1 MSRILVSGLINL
13 ETTLKVEGFP
23 LHYRP
28 VSYPFFGVNSRVSGV
43 GYNLTRALT
52 TLGHDVCFV
61 SLIGRDQAGGLVRQ
75 ALQSDGLNGE
85 FVLDTLPET
94 AQSAILYD
102 GDGRRSIF
110 TDLKD
115 IQDRA
120 YPPEKFD
127 EAAAGC
133 ELWAL
138 CNINF
143 SRPFLQLG
151 RQRGAR
157 IATDLHTISDL
168 DDPYNRDFWAA
179 ADILFMSDEHLPV
192 PPAEWMRR
200 VWARYN
206 ASIVVIG
213 LGAQGALLG
222 LREEDRMVMV
232 PAVKTRPI
240 VNTIGAGDAL
250 FSAFLHGTSRG
261 LAPEEALRRAVV
273 FASWKIG
280 VRSAAEGFLNAA
292 ELETLYQD
300 LS

>member
-13 ETTLKVEGFP
+13 ETTLKIEGFP
-23 LHYRP
+23 LAYQP

-52 TLGHDVCFV
+52 SLGHEARFV

-75 ALQSDGLNGE
+75 ALQTDALNGS
-85 FVLDTLPET
+85 FVLDRLDET
-94 AQSAILYD
+94 AQSVILYD
-102 GDGRRSIF
+102 GAGRRSIF
-110 TDLKD
+110 TDLKN
-115 IQDRA
+115 IQDQA

-143 SRPFLQLG
+143 SRPFLKLA

-157 IATDLHTISDL
+157 VATDLHTISDL

-179 ADILFMSDEHLPV
+179 ADILFMSDEHLPL

-200 VWARYN
+200 IWARYT

-213 LGAQGALLG
+213 MGAQGALLG
-222 LREEDRMVMV
+222 LREEERLVMV
-232 PAVKTRPI
+232 PAVKTRPV

-250 FSAFLHGTSRG
+250 FSAFLHGISCGFT
-261 LAPEEALRRAVV
+261 PEEALRRAVV

-280 VRSAAEGFLNAA
+280 VRSAADGFLTAE
-292 ELETLYQD
+292 ELEALVQKV
-300 LS
+300 